1 MNFVG
6 GPLKLKG
13 LKPPMKTKSIKKDA
27 TKNLT
32 KEKLTDKLKEHHKI

>member
-13 LKPPMKTKSIKKDA
+13 LKPQMKTKSIKKDA
-27 TKNLT
+27 TKNLA
-32 KEKLTDKLKEHHKI
+32 KEKLTDKLKEHQ